1 MKTDETRTDDPLLSW
16 NPRYILGSALHK
28 EVHLMKT
35 PRRRQ
40 MQVNIQVP
48 PDLEATYANF
58 ALITHSPSEI
68 IIDFARVLP
77 NTPKAKV
84 YARII
89 TTPMHAKLLL
99 RALGDNLEK
108 YEAQFGEIKTHGE
121 GDVLAQQFFGA
132 AKPPH
137 PPAP

>member
-1 MKTDETRTDDPLLSW
+1 
-16 NPRYILGSALHK
+16 
-28 EVHLMKT
+28 MKT

-40 MQVNIQVP
+40 MQINIEVP
-48 PDLEATYANF
+48 PDLDATYANF
-58 ALITHSPSEI
+58 ALITHSASEI

-99 RALGDNLEK
+99 RALSDNLEK
-108 YEAQFGEIKTHGE
+108 YEAQFGEVKLPAA
-121 GDVLAQQFFGA
+121 GDALAQQFFGTR
-132 AKPPH
+132 PPQ
-137 PPAP
+137 PPQS